1 MRNKRAHTAQGTSI
15 RRKPTKHKPQDTWGT
30 RVHKTCEEREH
41 VRHEAHETQKHVR
54 HEAHQPRGNEW
65 QKAHECMGARK
76 ACGTCGTTHVRHDS
90 R

>member
-1 MRNKRAHTAQGTSI
+1 MRSKRAHTEQGTSI
-15 RRKPTKHKPQDTWGT
+15 TRKPTKHKPQDTWGT

-41 VRHEAHETQKHVR
+41 VRHEAH
-54 HEAHQPRGNEW
+54 QPRGNEW
-65 QKAHECMGARK
+65 QKAQECMGARK